1 MVHRPVEFKLKF
13 DHEHKLLLIT
23 MGEVVTEASALAAT
37 AAVRTFAAAQD
48 LRSGIADLSA
58 VERIEVSTN
67 FIKYLAARPPA
78 IPAEKTI
85 ILVAPRDE
93 TYGMSRMFQ
102 MLRDGLGG
110 WFHVVHSMVEAYE
123 LLGIESV
130 NLTSPVSY

>member
-1 MVHRPVEFKLKF
+1 MEFILNF

-37 AAVRTFAAAQD
+37 AAVRTFAAAED
-48 LRSGIADLSA
+48 LRFGIADLSA

-67 FIKYLAARPPA
+67 CIKYLAARPPA
-78 IPAEKTI
+78 IPAGKTV

-102 MLRDGLGG
+102 ILRDGLGG
-110 WFHVVHSMVEAYE
+110 RLHVVHSMVEVYE
-123 LLGIESV
+123 LLGIESL
-130 NLTSPVSY
+130 NLTAPLSS

>member
-1 MVHRPVEFKLKF
+1 MEFLLNF
-13 DHEHKLLLIT
+13 DHQHKLLLIT

-37 AAVRTFAAAQD
+37 AAVRTFAATQD

-67 FIKYLAARPPA
+67 FIKSLAAGPPA
-78 IPAEKTI
+78 IPAGKTV

-102 MLRDGLGG
+102 IIRDGLGVRL
-110 WFHVVHSMVEAYE
+110 HVVHSMVEAYE
-123 LLGIESV
+123 LLGIESL
-130 NLTSPVSY
+130 NLTAPVSS

>member
-1 MVHRPVEFKLKF
+1 MEFILKF
-13 DHEHKLLLIT
+13 DHEHKVLLIT

-37 AAVRTFAAAQD
+37 AAVRAFAAAQD

-78 IPAEKTI
+78 MPVEKTI

-93 TYGMSRMFQ
+93 TYGISRMFQ
-102 MLRDGLGG
+102 ILRDGLGG
-110 WFHVVHSMVEAYE
+110 WIHVVHGMEEAYE
-123 LLGIESV
+123 LLGIQSL
-130 NLTSPVSY
+130 NLTTPVSN